1 MNSVSMEMPLSD
13 IIKNK
18 ILEQGPIS
26 FHDFMEM
33 ALYYPGL
40 GYYTS
45 SPDKIGKQGDYY
57 TSPYFT
63 NVFGNVIARQLEEMW
78 RLTSKQ
84 DFTIVE
90 YGAGMGSLCVDILQ
104 QLKHSKEFYK
114 KLKYCIIEKSETMR
128 QKEKKIID
136 SDLINEKISW
146 YDTIDEIP
154 SFTGCVLANEVLD
167 NFSVHKVI
175 MKQNELKEIFVGYD
189 HGFFEMLKP
198 AQDDLKEYFT
208 ALGIELPNDFCA
220 EVNLEAIE
228 WLKNISSTLEKG
240 FVLTIDYG
248 YPSSELY
255 QSYHRLGTI
264 VCYNKH
270 TVNDLPYSN
279 IGQQDITAHVNFSA
293 LNFWGAKNGL
303 INCGFTNQSQFLLGL
318 GLTEHLRKLEEKEN
332 NSFEVRKNL
341 MLLHTLLMSMGKK
354 FKVLIQQKGLNNPLL
369 SGLQFCQPLI

>member
-1 MNSVSMEMPLSD
+1 MEMPLSE

-18 ILEQGPIS
+18 ICEQGPIS

-45 SPDKIGKQGDYY
+45 SPDKIGKHGDYY

-63 NVFGNVIARQLEEMW
+63 NVFGNVIAKQLEEMW
-78 RLTSKQ
+78 HLTGKK

-90 YGAGMGSLCVDILQ
+90 YGAGMGSLCIDILE
-104 QLKHSKEFYK
+104 QLKNNNEFYK
-114 KLKYCIIEKSETMR
+114 KLKYCIIEKSEAMR
-128 QKEKKIID
+128 QKEKKMID
-136 SDLINEKISW
+136 HDPINEKIHW
-146 YDTIDEIP
+146 YDSIEEIP

-175 MKQNELKEIFVGYD
+175 MKENELKEVFVDYD
-189 HGFFEMLKP
+189 TGFIEVLKP
-198 AQDDLKEYFT
+198 AQNDLKEYFT
-208 ALGIELPNDFCA
+208 ELGIELPNDFCA

-228 WLKNISSTLEKG
+228 WIKKISCSLEKG

-255 QSYHRLGTI
+255 QPYRRLGTI
-264 VCYNKH
+264 VCYNNH

-293 LNFWGAKNGL
+293 LNFWGAKHGL
-303 INCGFTNQSQFLLGL
+303 TICGFTSQSQFLLGL
-318 GLTEHLRKLEEKEN
+318 GLTEHLRKLEEAEK
-332 NSFEVRKNL
+332 NSFEGKKKL
-341 MLLHTLLMSMGKK
+341 MVLHTLLMSMGKK

-369 SGLQFCQPLI
+369 SGLQFCNPLT

>member
-1 MNSVSMEMPLSD
+1 MDTTLSE

-18 ILEQGPIS
+18 ISEQGPIS

-45 SPDKIGKQGDYY
+45 SPDKIGKHGDYY
-57 TSPYFT
+57 TSPYLT
-63 NVFGNVIARQLEEMW
+63 NVFGNVLAKQLEEMW
-78 RLTSKQ
+78 FLTGKQ

-90 YGAGMGSLCVDILQ
+90 YGAGMGSLCADILKQ
-104 QLKHSKEFYK
+104 VKHNKELFK
-114 KLKYCIIEKSETMR
+114 TLKYCIIEKSEAMR

-136 SDLINEKISW
+136 QGFINEKITW
-146 YDTIDEIP
+146 YDTIEEIP

-175 MKQNELKEIFVGYD
+175 MKQKELKEIFVDYD
-189 HGFFEMLKP
+189 NGFIEVLKP
-198 AQDDLKEYFT
+198 ARDDLKEYFT
-208 ALGIELPNDFCA
+208 ELDIELPNDFCA
-220 EVNLEAIE
+220 EINLEAIE
-228 WLKNISSTLEKG
+228 WLRRISASLEKG

-255 QSYHRLGTI
+255 KSYHRLGTI

-270 TVNDLPYSN
+270 TVNDLPYIN

-293 LNFWGAKNGL
+293 LKFWGAKHGL
-303 INCGFTNQSQFLLGL
+303 NNCGFTNQSQFLLGL
-318 GLTEHLRKLEEKEN
+318 GLTEHLRKLEKHEK
-332 NSFEVRKNL
+332 NSFEVREKL

-354 FKVLIQQKGLNNPLL
+354 FKVLIQQKGLNNPFL

>member
-1 MNSVSMEMPLSD
+1 METKLSE
-13 IIKNK
+13 IIKNQIRK
-18 ILEQGPIS
+18 QGPLS

-45 SPDKIGKQGDYY
+45 TPDKIGKHGDYY
-57 TSPYFT
+57 TSPYLT
-63 NVFGNVIARQLEEMW
+63 NVFGNVIAKQLEEMW
-78 RLTSKQ
+78 LLTGKE

-90 YGAGMGSLCVDILQ
+90 YGAGMGSLCVDILEH
-104 QLKHSKEFYK
+104 LKQHNNEFFI
-114 KLKYCIIEKSETMR
+114 KLKYCIVEKSEAMR
-128 QKEKKIID
+128 QKEKMTIGH
-136 SDLINEKISW
+136 DLINDKVAW
-146 YDTIDEIP
+146 YDSIEEIP

-175 MKQNELKEIFVGYD
+175 MKENELKEIFVDYNNN
-189 HGFFEMLKP
+189 FIEVLKF
-198 AQDDLKEYFT
+198 AHDDLKEYFT
-208 ALGIELPNDFCA
+208 SLAIKLPNEFCA

-228 WLKNISSTLEKG
+228 WIKKISSTLKKG

-255 QSYHRLGTI
+255 HSYHRLGTI

-293 LNFWGAKNGL
+293 LKFWGTKHGL
-303 INCGFTNQSQFLLGL
+303 NNCGFTNQSQFLLGL
-318 GLTEHLRKLEEKEN
+318 GLTEHLRKLEEKERD
-332 NSFEVRKNL
+332 SFEVRKKL
-341 MLLHTLLMSMGKK
+341 MMLHTLLISMGKK
-354 FKVLIQQKGLNNPLL
+354 FKVLIQQKGLSNPFL

>member
-1 MNSVSMEMPLSD
+1 
-13 IIKNK
+13 
-18 ILEQGPIS
+18 
-26 FHDFMEM
+26 MEM

-45 SPDKIGKQGDYY
+45 STDKIGKHGDYY

-63 NVFGNVIARQLEEMW
+63 SVFGNVIAKQLEEMW
-78 RLTSKQ
+78 FLTGRK

-90 YGAGMGSLCVDILQ
+90 YGAGMGSLCVDILE
-104 QLKHSKEFYK
+104 QLKHNKEFFK
-114 KLKYCIIEKSETMR
+114 KLKYCIIERSETMR
-128 QKEKKIID
+128 QEEKKIIGHYGMND
-136 SDLINEKISW
+136 KIVW
-146 YDTIDEIP
+146 YDSIEEIP

-175 MKQNELKEIFVGYD
+175 MKQNELKEIFVDYNN
-189 HGFFEMLKP
+189 GFIEVLKP
-198 AQDDLKEYFT
+198 AQDDLKGYFI
-208 ALGIELPNDFCA
+208 ALGIELPNDFSA

-228 WLKNISSTLEKG
+228 WLKKISSSLEKG

-293 LNFWGAKNGL
+293 LKFWGAKHGL
-303 INCGFTNQSQFLLGL
+303 NNCGFTNQSQFLLGL
-318 GLTEHLRKLEEKEN
+318 GLTEHLRKLEEHEK
-332 NSFEVRKNL
+332 NSFEVRKKL
-341 MLLHTLLMSMGKK
+341 VLLHTLLMSMGKK
-354 FKVLIQQKGLNNPLL
+354 FKVLIQQKGLKSPFL